1 MLNFTAPDT
10 TKLPS
15 IPANVSHFNYVAS
28 IRLAKS

>member
-15 IPANVSHFNYVAS
+15 IPANVSHFNYVA
-28 IRLAKS
+28 